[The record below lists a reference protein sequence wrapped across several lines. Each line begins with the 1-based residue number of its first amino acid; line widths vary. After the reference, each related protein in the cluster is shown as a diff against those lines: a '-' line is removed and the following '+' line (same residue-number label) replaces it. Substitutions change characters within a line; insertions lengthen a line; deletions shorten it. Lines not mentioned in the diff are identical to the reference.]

1 MAKHSVSALEK
12 IYTDRQGRPY
22 LVRDARRDDGTAL
35 VELLDRVGREQIY
48 IADEFAQLTADQ
60 ESQLIA
66 QRNPLI
72 QCILVAEQAGQLV
85 GSLEMIRGTMQKN
98 GHTAVFGMALFP
110 EFRGR
115 GIGRG
120 LLSLSEEWARSV
132 GVQKVTLAVFAT
144 NVRAIRLYESL
155 GYLEEGRRQAQYR
168 IRDAWVDEIW
178 MARWLTHAPHE
189 EP

>member
-72 QCILVAEQAGQLV
+72 HQ
-85 GSLEMIRGTMQKN
+85 
-98 GHTAVFGMALFP
+98 
-110 EFRGR
+110 
-115 GIGRG
+115 
-120 LLSLSEEWARSV
+120 
-132 GVQKVTLAVFAT
+132 
-144 NVRAIRLYESL
+144 
-155 GYLEEGRRQAQYR
+155 
-168 IRDAWVDEIW
+168 
-178 MARWLTHAPHE
+178 
-189 EP
+189 